1 MPHVS
6 EPHAQHD
13 PLLVAS
19 LAAGD
24 LAGADRDH
32 ATAQIAACADCAE
45 LHADLILIARA
56 TAALP
61 PAVAPRDFTLTPEQ
75 AAALRPGGWRRL
87 VAAISG
93 SRPLMSRQLGIGL
106 ATLGLAGLLVS
117 TLPSIQLGGNSAAAP
132 AAQPA
137 AQAAPAAAAAGSASG
152 GGETSTDTSAGSVGP
167 VGVTGDGASPR
178 PALLGQVPSAAASAQ
193 SAGPVPGQSTAG
205 GFGTYGTYK
214 GAASTA
220 PTTAER
226 NNYDAAGS
234 TANPEGVTAPQDSRL
249 AATEPGSGRDLLLA
263 GSLVLLWAG
272 IALLIVRQL
281 VRRSSQH

>member
-13 PLLVAS
+13 LLLVAS

-24 LAGADRDH
+24 LAGAERDH
-32 ATAQIAACADCAE
+32 ATAQIASCADCAE

-87 VAAISG
+87 AAAISG

-106 ATLGLAGLLVS
+106 ATIGLAGLLVS
-117 TLPSIQLGGNSAAAP
+117 ALPTIQLGGSSAAAP
-132 AAQPA
+132 AEPA
-137 AQAAPAAAAAGSASG
+137 AQQPAPAAAAAGSASN
-152 GGETSTDTSAGSVGP
+152 GGETSTDTTGASGGP
-167 VGVTGDGASPR
+167 VGITGDGASLV
-178 PALLGQVPSAAASAQ
+178 PAALGSLPSAAPSARV
-193 SAGPVPGQSTAG
+193 AAPVPGQSGAG
-205 GFGTYGTYK
+205 GYGTYGGVK
-214 GAASTA
+214 SPASTA
-220 PTTAER
+220 PTTAGQ

-234 TANPEGVTAPQDSRL
+234 TANPEGVAVPQDSRL
-249 AATEPGSGRDLLLA
+249 AAQEPASARDLLLA

-272 IALLIVRQL
+272 IALLVVRQL
-281 VRRSSQH
+281 VRRSIQH